1 MKHSTDTIESASGK
15 VLFTQRWQPET
26 DARAVFVIAHGLTEH
41 SDRYLPLV
49 EYFVERGICIY
60 ALDHEGHGRSEG
72 QRAYIRRFD
81 DYVESLNTLVDIAQ
95 AENPDKKVF
104 LIGHS
109 MGGAISVNYLLKYQ
123 HKLAGC
129 FLSGAAISVGK
140 VIGPVQQ
147 QILKWLSM
155 VVPKT
160 PLIKIEGEAVSR
172 NPDVVQ
178 AYETDPLVYRGK
190 ATARLLAEIVRG
202 AKRGLA
208 RAKEIT
214 LPMMILHGEDDRLAT
229 PDGSEALFDKISSG
243 DKTLIIYPELYHEI
257 FLEDERYEVFGDMEE
272 WLEKHL

>member
-1 MKHSTDTIESASGK
+1 VKHSTDTIESASGK

-26 DARAVFVIAHGLTEH
+26 EVRAVFVIAHGLTEH

-49 EYFVERGICIY
+49 EYFVERGVCCY

-95 AENPDKKVF
+95 EENPDKKVF

-147 QILKWLSM
+147 QVLKWLSM

-190 ATARLLAEIVRG
+190 ATARLLAEIVKG
-202 AKRGLA
+202 AKKGLA

-257 FLEDERYEVFGDMEE
+257 FLEDEKYEVFGDMEE

>member
-1 MKHSTDTIESASGK
+1 MIHSTDTIESSTGC
-15 VLFTQRWQPET
+15 VLFTQRWKPKT
-26 DARAVFVIAHGLTEH
+26 KARAVFVIAHGLTEH

-49 EYFVERGICIY
+49 EHFVEKGVCVY

-95 AENPDKKVF
+95 KENPGKKVF

-123 HKLAGC
+123 DKLAGC
-129 FLSGAAISVGK
+129 FLSGAALSVGK

-147 QILKWLSM
+147 QILKWFSL
-155 VVPKT
+155 VLPKT

-172 NPDVVQ
+172 NPEVVE
-178 AYETDPLVYRGK
+178 AYENDPLVYRGK
-190 ATARLLAEIVRG
+190 ATARLLAEIVKG

-208 RAKEIT
+208 RASEIT

-229 PDGSEALFDKISSG
+229 PDGSEALFDKISSR

-257 FLEDERYEVFGDMEE
+257 FLEDEKYEVFADMEE